1 MKRKVRNKNNKE
13 KRVFTKSPTANIITA
28 KKAIKTFVQR
38 LSLAVL
44 LRIDYF
50 FSFHFHIFFFT
61 LVAKLKDEHRKIIQ
75 HNYSLRLNLLK
86 KKTSPQ

>member
-13 KRVFTKSPTANIITA
+13 KREFTKSPTANIITA

-50 FSFHFHIFFFT
+50 FLFTSTFFFHFGSK
-61 LVAKLKDEHRKIIQ
+61 AKG
-75 HNYSLRLNLLK
+75 
-86 KKTSPQ
+86 